1 VLEERDRE
9 QRASNIIMYNIAEPA
24 GASREDKW
32 RSDRQFCMD
41 LFNKVLGVSIVEND
55 MKRFLRLGKS
65 RDSAESPR
73 PVLVQ
78 FRDRVLKNMIMESLS
93 KLKDAR
99 YKQVIFA
106 HDMTREEREECKR
119 LVAEAKK
126 KQSEDHSGEFMYRV
140 RGTPGNLRIDK
151 IRKRNY

>member
-1 VLEERDRE
+1 
-9 QRASNIIMYNIAEPA
+9 M
-24 GASREDKW
+24 
-32 RSDRQFCMD
+32 
-41 LFNKVLGVSIVEND
+41 
-55 MKRFLRLGKS
+55 
-65 RDSAESPR
+65 
-73 PVLVQ
+73 
-78 FRDRVLKNMIMESLS
+78 KNMIMESLS
-93 KLKDAR
+93 KLKDAELK

-126 KQSEDHSGEFMYRV
+126 KQSEDQSEEFMYRV